1 MLRVSGVSLD
11 PDSTREAHDV
21 IIDGRGELS
30 AFVMKLVRARE
41 GTTIYGAVD
50 VVEDALLSRR
60 PIYEVVSAL
69 RLWCSDPEHEAEV
82 ACALLRVAQ
91 PDSRVEI
98 LNAGMPALTCVIPG
112 GRLSM
117 HPPLSGPIHG
127 TKPVVH
133 PYELSPLVWG
143 SVWLVLSDALTGGA
157 TDPESVSA
165 RMIDKGV
172 ANASVSLAR
181 SSKDELRAWLPRIA
195 GAELGADASLVVVH
209 ADPTRRFES
218 GIR

>member
-1 MLRVSGVSLD
+1 MLRVSGASLD
-11 PDSTREAHDV
+11 PDSTQEAHDV
-21 IIDGRGELS
+21 VIDGRGELS
-30 AFVMKLVRARE
+30 AFVMKLVQARE
-41 GTTIYGAVD
+41 GTTIYGAVN
-50 VVEDALLSRR
+50 VVRDALLSRH

-69 RLWCSDPEHEAEV
+69 RLWCNDPEHRAEV
-82 ACALLRVAQ
+82 ACTLLRVAQ

-98 LNAGMPALTCVIPG
+98 LNAGMPALACVIPG
-112 GRLSM
+112 GRLAM
-117 HPPLSGPIHG
+117 HPPLSGPIRG
-127 TKPVVH
+127 AKSEVH

-143 SVWLVLSDALTGGA
+143 SVWLVLSGALTGGA

-165 RMIDKGV
+165 RIVDKGV
-172 ANASVSLAR
+172 ANASVRLAGA
-181 SSKDELRAWLPRIA
+181 SEDELRAWLPRIA